1 MARQTQKKKRLG
13 YCSRFFSIAVRLVS
27 AHAAKQIAHTT
38 HARLAVDRAQKGW
51 DVRRISNEVTR
62 VVEKFSRHVP
72 MQFLGPKCTEL
83 KANKPIE
90 ADGGFPALLYLAA
103 ISRFNRAVVSFYT
116 DPTYFLCHTLTPK

>member
-1 MARQTQKKKRLG
+1 M
-13 YCSRFFSIAVRLVS
+13 S
-27 AHAAKQIAHTT
+27 
-38 HARLAVDRAQKGW
+38 
-51 DVRRISNEVTR
+51 
-62 VVEKFSRHVP
+62 P